1 MKPGD
6 GASYLLRPMIADD
19 IPQVVEIELEAFPT
33 VWPPTSF
40 KRELRNPLTGYLVVV
55 APGIKVRP
63 PAHQPSPATSL
74 LQHIAGALRSLLG
87 RPKPQIPQ
95 EPSDLVVGYVGI
107 WFMADEAHI
116 TSIAVREAYRG
127 EGLGELLVIGAIELA
142 LRRGSRQATLEA
154 RVSNRLAQS
163 LYEKY
168 GFQRAGIRKAY
179 YTDNLEDAV
188 IMTTDP
194 IDSPQYRQRF
204 EHLVDVFHR
213 RHGEPSM
220 TLT

>member
-1 MKPGD
+1 MKAEE
-6 GASYLLRPMIADD
+6 GASYLLRPMTADD

-40 KRELRNPLTGYLVVV
+40 KRELRSPLTGYLVVV
-55 APGIKVRP
+55 APGVKVRP
-63 PAHQPSPATSL
+63 STRQPSPTASL
-74 LQHIAGALRSLLG
+74 VRHIARALRSLLG
-87 RPKPQIPQ
+87 RPEPQVPQ
-95 EPSDLVVGYVGI
+95 GPLDLVVGYVGI

-116 TSIAVREAYRG
+116 TSIAVRETYRG

-142 LRRGSRQATLEA
+142 LRKGCRQATLEA

-168 GFQRAGIRKAY
+168 GFRRAGIRKAY

-194 IDSPQYRQRF
+194 IDSPQYRERF
-204 EHLVDVFHR
+204 GHLVDVFHR

-220 TLT
+220 ILT